1 MLRDEGPKVL
11 DGLPDG
17 DAPAA
22 DHTASTP
29 AGIASFKIIDDK
41 ILINGRNILP
51 VQTVLKL

>member
-1 MLRDEGPKVL
+1 MHKLLLCDEGLQVL

-29 AGIASFKIIDDK
+29 ADFTSFKIIDDK
-41 ILINGRNILP
+41 
-51 VQTVLKL
+51 K